1 MFGLDDWIAELAQG
15 EGLALVLL
23 VALLLGLRH
32 ASDPDH
38 LAAVSTLIAS
48 DPEDGTRR
56 AGRLGLSW
64 GAGHALTL
72 AAFGLPI
79 VLLQAYLPDTA
90 QRAAEAL
97 VGLMIM
103 FLAVRLLLRW
113 RSGHFHAHTH
123 THGDL
128 EHRHLHPH
136 RARGHEHAHEPEAQL
151 GRSPWQAFGIGLVHG
166 TGGSAGVGVLLLATI
181 PDQTEAVAALIVLAA
196 GTALSMALAVVR
208 LRLRDH
214 ARPGHPADARLR
226 ARHGPHGARFRELVH
241 ARRARGGAIP
251 AVSSPARPDADT
263 VLAEPVFGGGRSK
276 PFAEMTADEVRAS
289 AEELKAVTGWGP
301 TAKVGAWR
309 WRGPSSAA

>member
-1 MFGLDDWIAELAQG
+1 VFGLDDWMAELARG

-48 DPEDGTRR
+48 DPEDGTRT
-56 AGRLGLSW
+56 AGRLGLAW

-90 QRAAEAL
+90 QRAAEAA

-103 FLAVRLLLRW
+103 FLAARLLLRW
-113 RSGHFHAHTH
+113 RRGHFHAHEH

-128 EHRHLHPH
+128 AHRHLHPH
-136 RARGHEHAHEPEAQL
+136 AGHDHDHVHRPEARL

-181 PDQTEAVAALIVLAA
+181 PSQPEAVAALVALAL
-196 GTALSMALAVVR
+196 GTAVSMALLSSAFGYAITSGPV
-208 LRLRDH
+208 LRRTL
-214 ARPGHPADARLR
+214 AFAPAM
-226 ARHGPHGARFRELVH
+226 GVM
-241 ARRARGGAIP
+241 
-251 AVSSPARPDADT
+251 T
-263 VLAEPVFGGGRSK
+263 LAFGGWYTLG
-276 PFAEMTADEVRAS
+276 A
-289 AEELKAVTGWGP
+289 
-301 TAKVGAWR
+301 VGAV
-309 WRGPSSAA
+309 PYLL